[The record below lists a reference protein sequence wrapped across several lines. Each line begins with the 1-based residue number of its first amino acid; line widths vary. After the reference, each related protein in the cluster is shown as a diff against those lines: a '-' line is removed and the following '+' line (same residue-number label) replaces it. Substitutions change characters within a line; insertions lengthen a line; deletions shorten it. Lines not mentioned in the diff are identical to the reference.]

1 MNIIGLIKNI
11 VVDAKAVSTNKNGI
25 VANVVLP
32 DGENAVVWV
41 NQTTLQTLFPNL
53 LLQVKNKVS
62 SALLTLAAKG
72 NSLAVEY
79 RQATLADDENY
90 DEATSVKQAHYSAVL
105 KGADPIDTSL
115 LSLAIDLLEGK
126 LMTMPPDKR
135 DTVSIVSIVKEHADT
150 VKMYAEMYGITAGDL
165 VTMISTLLTGH
176 YNSKATTVVLGKK
189 AATDTATTTDST
201 LITDINAAK
210 AAANGDVAL
219 TAALNNLL
227 TGLRSGTL
235 TEADATTQFEQI
247 VVDASA
253 AGVDLTASVI

>member
-1 MNIIGLIKNI
+1 MSIIGSIKNI

-32 DGENAVVWV
+32 DGENAVVWI

-79 RQATLADDENY
+79 RQATSTDDDNY

-126 LMTMPPDKR
+126 LMSMPADKR
-135 DTVSIVSIVKEHADT
+135 DVLTIAAIVKDNADT
-150 VKMYAEMYGITAGDL
+150 IRMYAEMYGVTAGEF
-165 VTMISTLLTGH
+165 VTMVATLLTGH
-176 YNSKATTVVLGKK
+176 YNSKAATIVLGKK
-189 AATDTATTTDST
+189 AATETTTTDST
-201 LITDINAAK
+201 LIADINAAK
-210 AAANGDVAL
+210 VVANGDVAL
-219 TAALNNLL
+219 TASLNNIL

-235 TEADATTQFEQI
+235 TEADATAQFEQI

-253 AGVDLTASVI
+253 AGVDLNAPF